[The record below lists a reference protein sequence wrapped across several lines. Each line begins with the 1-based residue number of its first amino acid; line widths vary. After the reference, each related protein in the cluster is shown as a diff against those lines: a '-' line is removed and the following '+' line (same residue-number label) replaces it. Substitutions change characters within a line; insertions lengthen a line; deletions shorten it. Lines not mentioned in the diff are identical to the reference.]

1 MKKKIIIIGA
11 NEFQNQ
17 LILKAKARNIET
29 HVFAWKDGAIGER
42 TADKF
47 YPISIIEKEK
57 ILEEAKKI
65 KPDAVISIASDLAM
79 VTVNYTAN
87 ALNLV
92 ANSEESTLISTNKFQ
107 MRKAFEKNNIPS
119 PKFIHI
125 TGKANLE
132 DLDIKYP
139 VIVKPTDRSGSRGI
153 NKVYNLEKMKEA
165 VKEAME
171 VSFNKEALIEEY
183 AEGREF
189 SIEYISQNGKHNFL
203 AVTEKFTTGEPHF
216 IEKAHMQPA
225 RITKEQEEKIKE
237 VIPKALTALKIEN
250 GASHS
255 ELKIDKNNNIKI
267 IEIGA
272 RMGGDCIGSDLVQI
286 STGYDFVNM
295 VIDIAMRQELQFIKT
310 VEPKVALVKFIF
322 NKEDYEIFKSIKEN
336 NSEKIYRTSDIEDI
350 GSREVRDS
358 STRFGYFI
366 LSCDTVE
373 EGLKLLRLDM
383 E

>member
-1 MKKKIIIIGA
+1 MKDKMIIIGA

-17 LILKAKARNIET
+17 LILKAKERDIET
-29 HVFAWKDGAIGER
+29 HVFAWKDGSIGER

-47 YPISIIEKEK
+47 YPISIIEKET

-65 KPDAVISIASDLAM
+65 SPNAVISIASDLAM
-79 VTVNYTAN
+79 VTVNYI
-87 ALNLV
+87 
-92 ANSEESTLISTNKFQ
+92 ANSLQLVCNSNECTLITTNKFE
-107 MRKAFEKNNIPS
+107 MRKAFYKNKIPS

-125 TGKANLE
+125 TKDTNLE
-132 DLDIKYP
+132 GLVIDYP

-153 NKVYNLEKMKEA
+153 NKVYNLREMKEA
-165 VKEAME
+165 VKEAVE
-171 VSFNKEALIEEY
+171 VSFNKKALIEEY

-189 SIEYISQNGKHNFL
+189 SVEYISENGKHNFL

-216 IEKAHMQPA
+216 IETGHMQPA
-225 RITKEQEEKIKE
+225 RITREQEEKIKE
-237 VIPKALTALKIEN
+237 IIPQALTALKIKN

-255 ELKIDKNNNIKI
+255 ELKIDENNNIKI

-295 VIDIAMRQELQFIKT
+295 VIDIAIGEKLNFIKIS
-310 VEPKVALVKFIF
+310 EPKVALIKFIF
-322 NKEDYEIFKSIKEN
+322 NKEDYEILQSMKKTN
-336 NSEKIYRTSDIEDI
+336 NDKLYRISEIGDIE
-350 GSREVRDS
+350 SRDVTDS

-366 LSCDTVE
+366 LSCNTVE
-373 EGLKLLRLDM
+373 EGLKLLNLDM